1 MNEIQSIL
9 KELLAA
15 DPSLKDREKEL
26 LPLLKLL
33 VENKPKAEPTEDFKR
48 RLHAEIRMQTRAEP
62 SESPLTSF
70 FSFLMNK
77 QYSVAL
83 AGLLLGVLITGPVVY
98 YGLPSGNNGGT
109 PSGTPLFSY
118 SVSDT
123 GANAFGDFSTVSPV
137 GGRGQGGGGGGNP
150 APMTMSAE
158 GSAVTDSAGAGA
170 DAKMIAPDSMI
181 YRPQVFK
188 FKIDGEI
195 PALTETQVQV
205 MRRNKV
211 ITSADAQAL
220 LKTFNLGSID
230 LGSFGSLKTDS
241 VSLYQDGKNGYTM
254 YISFREGSVSINQ
267 NWETWDHPESKCT
280 TEACFQQ
287 YRIKES
293 DIPADDVLIG
303 IANDFVK
310 AHGIDLTQFGP
321 AEVDNSWRTSLA
333 AMSATDRAMY
343 WFPESARV
351 IYPQLIDGKPVYEQG
366 GAKAGISIG
375 VHVRQK
381 KVSDA
386 YGILSQNRKMDM
398 VFDWDKM
405 LSFEGNS
412 APYLQYTH
420 ARAKSVLRKSEEA
433 VGELT
438 VKDGYQLSKNE
449 RVLIGTLLQFPHVLE
464 EARTEHLPHKLANY
478 LYQLAQDFNGFY
490 NSEQI
495 LKAEGDVRLLRLSLT
510 TRTADV
516 LKAGAALLTLRV
528 PERM

>member
-26 LPLLKLL
+26 LPLLQLL
-33 VENKPKAEPTEDFKR
+33 VENKPAAEPTEDFKR
-48 RLHAEIRMQTRAEP
+48 RLHAEIRMHTRAEP

-123 GANAFGDFSTVSPV
+123 GANAFGDFSAVSAL
-137 GGRGQGGGGGGNP
+137 GARGQGGGGGGNP
-150 APMTMSAE
+150 APAMMATE
-158 GSAVTDSAGAGA
+158 GSAATDS
-170 DAKMIAPDSMI
+170 KMVAPDSMI

-205 MRRNKV
+205 LRRNKV

-241 VSLYQDGKNGYTM
+241 VSLYQDGKNGYMM

-303 IANDFVK
+303 IADDFVK

-321 AEVDNSWRTSLA
+321 GEVDNSWRTSLA

-366 GAKAGISIG
+366 GTKAGISIG

-386 YGILSQNRKMDM
+386 YGILSQNYTRSTYEAVTTSGAIIDFLDRSGNMYGGGMPPNTIPQTVDVTLGAPTLGFTKVYSYEDGKADELVVPALIFPVKSVPEGSYYYQQSVTVPLAKELMD
-398 VFDWDKM
+398 K
-405 LSFEGNS
+405 LL
-412 APYLQYTH
+412 LQYP
-420 ARAKSVLRKSEEA
+420 VMPMEGA
-433 VGELT
+433 V
-438 VKDGYQLSKNE
+438 
-449 RVLIGTLLQFPHVLE
+449 R
-464 EARTEHLPHKLANY
+464 
-478 LYQLAQDFNGFY
+478 
-490 NSEQI
+490 
-495 LKAEGDVRLLRLSLT
+495 
-510 TRTADV
+510 
-516 LKAGAALLTLRV
+516 
-528 PERM
+528 

>member
-48 RLHAEIRMQTRAEP
+48 RLQSEIRMHTRAEP
-62 SESPLTSF
+62 SDLSAVALAKAESPLTSF

-98 YGLPSGNNGGT
+98 YGLPSGNSGGT

-123 GANAFGDFSTVSPV
+123 GANAFGDFSTVSTSE
-137 GGRGQGGGGGGNP
+137 GRGQGGGGGGNP
-150 APMTMSAE
+150 APAMMATE
-158 GSAVTDSAGAGA
+158 GSAQTDS
-170 DAKMIAPDSMI
+170 KMVAPDSMI

-205 MRRNKV
+205 LRRNKV

-280 TEACFQQ
+280 TEACYQQ

-303 IANDFVK
+303 IADAFAK
-310 AHGIDLTQFGP
+310 THGIDLTEFGP
-321 AEVDNSWRTSLA
+321 GEVDNSWRTSLA
-333 AMSATDRAMY
+333 AMSASDRAMY
-343 WFPESARV
+343 WFPESTRV

-366 GAKAGISIG
+366 GGKAGISVG
-375 VHVRQK
+375 VHVREK
-381 KVSDA
+381 KVSDV
-386 YGILSQNRKMDM
+386 YGILSQNYTRSSYEAVTTSGAIIDFLDRSGNMYGGGMPPNTIPETIDVTLGAPTIGFTKVYNYENGKADELVVPALIFPVKSVPEGTYYYQQSVTVPLAKELMD
-398 VFDWDKM
+398 K
-405 LSFEGNS
+405 LL
-412 APYLQYTH
+412 LQYP
-420 ARAKSVLRKSEEA
+420 VMPMMEA
-433 VGELT
+433 V
-438 VKDGYQLSKNE
+438 
-449 RVLIGTLLQFPHVLE
+449 R
-464 EARTEHLPHKLANY
+464 
-478 LYQLAQDFNGFY
+478 
-490 NSEQI
+490 
-495 LKAEGDVRLLRLSLT
+495 
-510 TRTADV
+510 
-516 LKAGAALLTLRV
+516 
-528 PERM
+528 

>member
-33 VENKPKAEPTEDFKR
+33 VENKPAAEPTEDFKR

-62 SESPLTSF
+62 SESSFTSF

-98 YGLPSGNNGGT
+98 YGLPSDSNGT

-123 GANAFGDFSTVSPV
+123 GANAFGDFSTVAAQ
-137 GGRGQGGGGGGNP
+137 GRGQGGGGGGNP
-150 APMTMSAE
+150 APTMAAE
-158 GSAVTDSAGAGA
+158 GSAATDS
-170 DAKMIAPDSMI
+170 KMIAPDSMI

-195 PALTETQVQV
+195 PALTDTQVQV
-205 MRRNKV
+205 LRRNKV
-211 ITSADAQAL
+211 VTSADAQAIL
-220 LKTFNLGSID
+220 NTFNLGSID
-230 LGSFGSLKTDS
+230 LDSFGGLKTDS
-241 VSLYQDGKNGYTM
+241 ISLYQDGKNGYMM

-303 IANDFVK
+303 IANDFAK
-310 AHGIDLTQFGP
+310 AHDIDLSQYGEP
-321 AEVDNSWRTSLA
+321 EVDNSWRVSLA

-366 GAKAGISIG
+366 GQKAGISIG

-386 YGILSQNRKMDM
+386 YGILSQNYTRSSYEAVTTSGAIIDFLDRSGNMYGGGLPPNTIPETVNVTLGAPTVGFTKVYNYEDGKADELVVPALIFPVKEVPEGSYYYQQSVTVPLAKELMD
-398 VFDWDKM
+398 K
-405 LSFEGNS
+405 LL
-412 APYLQYTH
+412 LQYPVMPMMET
-420 ARAKSVLRKSEEA
+420 AR
-433 VGELT
+433 
-438 VKDGYQLSKNE
+438 
-449 RVLIGTLLQFPHVLE
+449 
-464 EARTEHLPHKLANY
+464 
-478 LYQLAQDFNGFY
+478 
-490 NSEQI
+490 
-495 LKAEGDVRLLRLSLT
+495 
-510 TRTADV
+510 
-516 LKAGAALLTLRV
+516 
-528 PERM
+528 

>member
-26 LPLLKLL
+26 LPLLQLL
-33 VENKPKAEPTEDFKR
+33 VENKPAAEPTEDFKR
-48 RLHAEIRMQTRAEP
+48 RLHAEIRMHTRAEP
-62 SESPLTSF
+62 SESPLISF

-98 YGLPSGNNGGT
+98 YGLPSGNSGGT

-123 GANAFGDFSTVSPV
+123 GANAFGDFSTVSTSE
-137 GGRGQGGGGGGNP
+137 GRGQGGGGGGNP
-150 APMTMSAE
+150 APAMMAAE
-158 GSAVTDSAGAGA
+158 GSAQTDS
-170 DAKMIAPDSMI
+170 KMVAPDSMI
-181 YRPQVFK
+181 YRPHVFK

-205 MRRNKV
+205 LRRNKV

-230 LGSFGSLKTDS
+230 LNSFGSLKTDS

-280 TEACFQQ
+280 TEACYQQ

-303 IANDFVK
+303 IADDFVK

-321 AEVDNSWRTSLA
+321 GEVDNSWRTSLA

-366 GAKAGISIG
+366 GTKAGISIG

-386 YGILSQNRKMDM
+386 YGILSQNYTRSTYEAVTTSGAIIDFLDRSGNMYGGGMPPNTIPQTVDVTLGAPTLGFTKVYSYEDGKADELVVPALIFPVKNVPEGSYYYQQSVTVPLAKVLMD
-398 VFDWDKM
+398 K
-405 LSFEGNS
+405 LL
-412 APYLQYTH
+412 LQYP
-420 ARAKSVLRKSEEA
+420 VMPMEGA
-433 VGELT
+433 V
-438 VKDGYQLSKNE
+438 
-449 RVLIGTLLQFPHVLE
+449 R
-464 EARTEHLPHKLANY
+464 
-478 LYQLAQDFNGFY
+478 
-490 NSEQI
+490 
-495 LKAEGDVRLLRLSLT
+495 
-510 TRTADV
+510 
-516 LKAGAALLTLRV
+516 
-528 PERM
+528 

>member
-33 VENKPKAEPTEDFKR
+33 VENKPAAEPTEDFKR

-62 SESPLTSF
+62 SESSFTSF

-98 YGLPSGNNGGT
+98 YGLPSDSNGT

-123 GANAFGDFSTVSPV
+123 GANAFGDFSTVAAQ
-137 GGRGQGGGGGGNP
+137 GRGQGGGGGGNP
-150 APMTMSAE
+150 APTMAAE
-158 GSAVTDSAGAGA
+158 GSAATDS
-170 DAKMIAPDSMI
+170 KMIAPDSMI

-195 PALTETQVQV
+195 PALTDTQVQV
-205 MRRNKV
+205 LRRNKV
-211 ITSADAQAL
+211 VTSADAQAIL
-220 LKTFNLGSID
+220 NTFNLGSID
-230 LGSFGSLKTDS
+230 LDSFGGLKTDS
-241 VSLYQDGKNGYTM
+241 ISLYQDGKNGYMM

-303 IANDFVK
+303 IANDFAK
-310 AHGIDLTQFGP
+310 AHDIDLSQYGEP
-321 AEVDNSWRTSLA
+321 EVDNSWRVSLA

-366 GAKAGISIG
+366 GQKAGISIG

-386 YGILSQNRKMDM
+386 YGILSQNYTRSSYEAVTTSGAIIDFLDRSGNMYGGGMPPNTIPETVNVTLGAPTVGFTKVYNYEDGKADELVVPALIFPVKEVPEGSYYYQQSVTVPLAKELMD
-398 VFDWDKM
+398 K
-405 LSFEGNS
+405 LL
-412 APYLQYTH
+412 LQYPVMPMMET
-420 ARAKSVLRKSEEA
+420 AR
-433 VGELT
+433 
-438 VKDGYQLSKNE
+438 
-449 RVLIGTLLQFPHVLE
+449 
-464 EARTEHLPHKLANY
+464 
-478 LYQLAQDFNGFY
+478 
-490 NSEQI
+490 
-495 LKAEGDVRLLRLSLT
+495 
-510 TRTADV
+510 
-516 LKAGAALLTLRV
+516 
-528 PERM
+528 